1 MPVIDPSLLQ
11 QAVEGNATALRA
23 LLEHFGGEVRKRI
36 SGRIDKRWRS
46 SLDEDDVMQV
56 AYLEAF
62 LHIDQLTARDSASF
76 LAWLTRIAENALR
89 DAVRGLSRQKRPDPA
104 RRVMADPDADSYV
117 GLLGCLGVTTTTP
130 SREVARHD
138 AAAVLE
144 NAISRLPDAYRT
156 VVRLYDLEG
165 RPVAEI
171 AAKMARSVGAVHM
184 LRARAH
190 DRLRQDLGTASQF
203 FGGSV

>member
-1 MPVIDPSLLQ
+1 MAVVDPSLLQ
-11 QAVEGNATALRA
+11 QAVEGDATALRT

-36 SGRIDKRWRS
+36 SGRIDRRWRS

-76 LAWLTRIAENALR
+76 LTWLTRIAENALR
-89 DAVRGLSRQKRPDPA
+89 DAIRGLSRQKRPDPA
-104 RRVMADPDADSYV
+104 RRVMAAPDADSYV
-117 GLLGCLGVTTTTP
+117 GLLDCLGVTTTTP

-138 AAAVLE
+138 AAAMLE
-144 NAISRLPDAYRT
+144 TAISRLPDAYRT
-156 VVRLYDLEG
+156 AVRLYDLEG

-171 AAKMARSVGAVHM
+171 AAEMARSVGAIHM

-190 DRLRQDLGTASQF
+190 DRLRQDLGTSSKYF
-203 FGGSV
+203 SGSA